1 MILTWSRYLLYA
13 GPAGDLKGQKHL
25 ELLGDGWICELAGL
39 FTTPLHIRAIYST
52 WSFSR
57 RSRRWRAGASL
68 FFFVFFFSL
77 IVDRTS
83 FKTAGPSATAAEH
96 DKRILPERCIHLRR
110 DADSAAIMQGE
121 PPEKIFA
128 GQRSTIHGPH
138 GSCCVGYSADTRTP
152 RTGPVTL
159 FSDRLGEDRKGG
171 SSSKIQIQI
180 QDPGKPKTRTK
191 ALQVDSARNHLHPS
205 ASTGLR
211 MVPRVEIHA
220 CLSLEVQVLRRGP
233 WPGPGKHRRQQRS
246 HLQREKGRAVEQKKT
261 LRKSC
266 GRKSTVQERRE
277 KKKTSRNYGA
287 ENLERGKKL
296 TGLRGDRDNSHLTH
310 DEVASYLR
318 FARTRSILLVEIHSR

>member
-1 MILTWSRYLLYA
+1 MQAPPEISRGKNISNCWEMGGSA
-13 GPAGDLKGQKHL
+13 N
-25 ELLGDGWICELAGL
+25 
-39 FTTPLHIRAIYST
+39 
-52 WSFSR
+52 SR
-57 RSRRWRAGASL
+57 VSSLRLCISEPYTVPGASRADLDDGGQVHL
-68 FFFVFFFSL
+68 FFSSFFFFSL

-83 FKTAGPSATAAEH
+83 FKTAGPSAAAAEH

-277 KKKTSRNYGA
+277 KKKKRA
-287 ENLERGKKL
+287 EITALK
-296 TGLRGDRDNSHLTH
+296 
-310 DEVASYLR
+310 
-318 FARTRSILLVEIHSR
+318 I